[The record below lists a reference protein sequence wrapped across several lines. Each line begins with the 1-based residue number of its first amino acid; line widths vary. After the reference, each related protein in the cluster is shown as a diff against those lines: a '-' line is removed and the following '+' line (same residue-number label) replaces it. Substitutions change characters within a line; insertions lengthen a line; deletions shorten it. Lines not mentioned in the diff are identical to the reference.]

1 MQSNL
6 IVWIKLNFKC
16 LSVNGVTGDFWFDT
30 DEKWGGIESL
40 SEKEKNKRN
49 LSTSIQSAS

>member
-30 DEKWGGIESL
+30 DEKWGGRGDRESKWEG
-40 SEKEKNKRN
+40 EK
-49 LSTSIQSAS
+49 

>member
-6 IVWIKLNFKC
+6 IVWIKQYFKC

-30 DEKWGGIESL
+30 DEKWGGRGVKESL
-40 SEKEKNKRN
+40 WEGGK
-49 LSTSIQSAS
+49 

>member
-30 DEKWGGIESL
+30 DEKWGGIIRESKWEG
-40 SEKEKNKRN
+40 EK
-49 LSTSIQSAS
+49 